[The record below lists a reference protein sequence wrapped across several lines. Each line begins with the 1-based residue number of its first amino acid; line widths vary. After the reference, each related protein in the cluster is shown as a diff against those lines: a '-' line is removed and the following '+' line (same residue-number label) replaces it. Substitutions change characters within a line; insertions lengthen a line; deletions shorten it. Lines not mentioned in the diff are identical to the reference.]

1 MTEHKGI
8 IAWFTQNP
16 VAANLLMV
24 SLIILGLV
32 SMNDIRKEAFPSM
45 EPRFITISMVYDSG
59 DAEQAEEGIAIK
71 IENAL
76 EALPGIKRITSTS
89 HANGSTVQVE
99 KETEYDLDV
108 LFTDIKA
115 EVDSI
120 YNFPSD
126 AEKPVIEKAR
136 RQQHAIWVQLYGD
149 VDHSTLQYLGE
160 QLERDLLAKP
170 DIRDVNASSFID
182 PMISVEIDE
191 AKLQAYGLSLSSV
204 SEVIN
209 QESNTALTTSLRN
222 KEKVIRLKASE
233 QAYYAKDF
241 ADIPLITFSND
252 TTVAR
257 NDVFVMGHVP
267 EQSVERS
274 ARFAIAQ
281 GARNFAALAP
291 RGDYGNRTLAALE
304 RVLAEQ
310 NGRLVS
316 VERYDRSNTSI
327 LSAAD
332 RLTQAGGF
340 DTVVIADGAR
350 LSAMAAQRLKNAG
363 DRQPSII
370 GTELWSGEDA
380 LTREATLRGAWFSA
394 VPDNRYRQF
403 AQSYSA
409 RFGNQPNHIAML
421 GYDAV
426 LLTLRLTRDWRPG
439 RVLPQNLLTDSG
451 GFLGLEGPFRF
462 HGNGVGERAFEVR
475 QVGNGAFSIVD
486 PAPQG
491 F

>member
-1 MTEHKGI
+1 MFGNLKRLF
-8 IAWFTQNP
+8 IAGLGSMALAGCAVIPGGDSGSAGSGPAVSDSGSVSGPSADVLPTDEQRHR
-16 VAANLLMV
+16 VALLVPLSGRNAEVGQAIANATTMALLDTGAENLRITTYDTNRDAGDAASRAV
-24 SLIILGLV
+24 ADGNKLIIGPLQRDNVGPVLV
-32 SMNDIRKEAFPSM
+32 EARP
-45 EPRFITISMVYDSG
+45 
-59 DAEQAEEGIAIK
+59 
-71 IENAL
+71 
-76 EALPGIKRITSTS
+76 
-89 HANGSTVQVE
+89 
-99 KETEYDLDV
+99 
-108 LFTDIKA
+108 
-115 EVDSI
+115 
-120 YNFPSD
+120 
-126 AEKPVIEKAR
+126 
-136 RQQHAIWVQLYGD
+136 
-149 VDHSTLQYLGE
+149 
-160 QLERDLLAKP
+160 
-170 DIRDVNASSFID
+170 
-182 PMISVEIDE
+182 
-191 AKLQAYGLSLSSV
+191 
-204 SEVIN
+204 
-209 QESNTALTTSLRN
+209 
-222 KEKVIRLKASE
+222 
-233 QAYYAKDF
+233 